1 MHMRSMTV
9 PFAISAAI
17 AATLSV
23 AQVPVRPAPQDGP
36 GFFRPAA
43 DPALTAIPAPAAPA
57 AAPKASPTVQPAQ
70 ADGVREKRAADET
83 AMDRVEAVHS
93 RAMAQSPPKAPVI
106 TSPLDGTAPI
116 LSPLDGTAPLVTP
129 VGR

>member
-36 GFFRPAA
+36 GFFKPAA
-43 DPALTAIPAPAAPA
+43 DPALTAIPAPAA
-57 AAPKASPTVQPAQ
+57 APKAPSTVQPAQ